1 MTLQRFFRCDW
12 RRRGAS
18 RRCGE
23 TGSVSIQM
31 VLLLPVLFAV
41 MFLGMQAA
49 LFYHARTVAIAAAE
63 EGARAAGARGGT
75 VAAGTKAAADF
86 VATAG
91 GDGVLKAASATGSR
105 TPTTATVTVTGQ
117 AMSVIPGWTL
127 AITQSATMP
136 VERLT
141 T

>member
-1 MTLQRFFRCDW
+1 MCIRDR
-12 RRRGAS
+12 
-18 RRCGE
+18 
-23 TGSVSIQM
+23 
-31 VLLLPVLFAV
+31 
-41 MFLGMQAA
+41 
-49 LFYHARTVAIAAAE
+49 FYHARTVAIAAAE
-63 EGARAAGARGGT
+63 QGARAAGARGGT
-75 VAAGTKAAADF
+75 VAAGTTAAGDF

-127 AITQSATMP
+127 TITQSATMP

-141 T
+141 A